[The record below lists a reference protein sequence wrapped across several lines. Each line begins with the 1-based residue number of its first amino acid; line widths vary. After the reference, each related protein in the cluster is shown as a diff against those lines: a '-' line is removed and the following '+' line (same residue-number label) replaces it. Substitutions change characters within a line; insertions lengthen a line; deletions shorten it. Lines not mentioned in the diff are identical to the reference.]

1 MLDAVWGMVGG
12 DEGIESGV
20 PNPSKDLPVWSS
32 NAPLPKKEEKCIGN
46 TKEDDQNGYSEQTNM
61 LSFKVFNISI

>member
-20 PNPSKDLPVWSS
+20 PNPSKNLPVWSS
-32 NAPLPKKEEKCIGN
+32 NAPLPKKKEKRIGN
-46 TKEDDQNGYSEQTNM
+46 TKYCHYYYAHLLLE
-61 LSFKVFNISI
+61 